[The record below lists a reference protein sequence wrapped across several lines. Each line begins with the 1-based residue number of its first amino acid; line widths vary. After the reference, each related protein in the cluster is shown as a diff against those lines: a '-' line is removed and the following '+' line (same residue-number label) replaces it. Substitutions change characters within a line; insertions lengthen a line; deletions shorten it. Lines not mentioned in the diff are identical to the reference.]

1 MPALDL
7 FLPLLKVDLD
17 RRLVSGVAT
26 AETPDRAGEIFDYAS
41 SKPYFE
47 QWSAEALAASGG
59 KSLGAVRA
67 MHGPVAAGKL
77 TDIAFDDAG
86 KRITVAAKIVD
97 DDEWRKVQEGVY
109 TGFSQGG
116 RYVKRWPDADTGL
129 TRYTAEPHEISLV
142 DLPCVRD
149 ATFEVVKNGVVE
161 KRAFA
166 ARPEADAPGQE
177 TAAVTAPIDQTLD
190 AIDAALGAEK
200 REFSAAEREKAAE
213 AGVAMPDGSYPIKSA
228 KDVENA
234 VRDYNRSGQKPDVKA
249 HIIARAKAIGA
260 ESALPD
266 DWTKRSEKSAAPI
279 DAALGAEKR
288 EFSAAEREKD
298 AEAGVAMRDG
308 SYPIKSAKDV
318 ENAVGDY
325 NRSGQKPDVKAHI
338 IARAKAIGAESALP
352 GDWTKRSEK
361 SAAPIVAPSAPHN
374 APEALAKAA
383 AALAQAARKLERAA
397 EENTVLRKAL
407 DDLSPALADLKKRI
421 AALEAQPLPAK
432 AALRSVPKTADGAH
446 DALVSADDAVR
457 RLASLPAEE
466 RALALT
472 KLSLANPALRRL

>member
-1 MPALDL
+1 M

-26 AETPDRAGEIFDYAS
+26 AETPDRAGEIFDYSS
-41 SKPYFE
+41 SKPYFQ

-77 TDIAFDDAG
+77 TDIAFDDDA

-161 KRAFA
+161 KRAFV
-166 ARPEADAPGQE
+166 ARPEAAAPDQE
-177 TAAVTAPIDQTLD
+177 TDADTAPIDQTLD
-190 AIDAALGAEK
+190 ATDAALDAEK
-200 REFSAAEREKAAE
+200 REFSAAERDKDAE
-213 AGVAMPDGSYPIKSA
+213 AGVAMPDGSYPIKSTE
-228 KDVENA
+228 DVANA

-266 DWTKRSEKSAAPI
+266 DWTK
-279 DAALGAEKR
+279 
-288 EFSAAEREKD
+288 
-298 AEAGVAMRDG
+298 
-308 SYPIKSAKDV
+308 
-318 ENAVGDY
+318 
-325 NRSGQKPDVKAHI
+325 KAD
-338 IARAKAIGAESALP
+338 K
-352 GDWTKRSEK
+352 T
-361 SAAPIVAPSAPHN
+361 AAPIVAPSAPHG

-383 AALAQAARKLERAA
+383 AALAQAARKLEHAV
-397 EENTVLRKAL
+397 EQNTVLRKAL
-407 DDLSPALADLKKRI
+407 DDLSPALADLKKRVG
-421 AALEAQPLPAK
+421 ALEAQPLPAK
-432 AALRSVPKTADGAH
+432 AALRSVAKTADGAD